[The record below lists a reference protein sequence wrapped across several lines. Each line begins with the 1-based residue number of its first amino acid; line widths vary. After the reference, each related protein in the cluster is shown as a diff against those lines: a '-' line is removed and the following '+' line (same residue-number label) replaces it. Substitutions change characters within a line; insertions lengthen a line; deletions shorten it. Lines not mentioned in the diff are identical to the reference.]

1 MIFRKVKITGSGA
14 KGKLMIIEISRERSV
29 ELIEKTAHF
38 IVKHR
43 MAAPAIMTIE
53 SLRPLSRLGSQI
65 IYFLSPFIE
74 TLFNTTEHQEFA
86 ALLEKEGNAKLLL
99 DRIDELDVEM
109 HREEREQK
117 KLLRKRKSNQIKK
130 FLKKIF
136 KK

>member
-1 MIFRKVKITGSGA
+1 MIKKLGKSSLMNKRKF
-14 KGKLMIIEISRERSV
+14 MILEISRERSV
-29 ELIEKTAHF
+29 ELIEKASRF

-53 SLRPLSRLGSQI
+53 SLRPLARIGSQV

-74 TLFNTTEHQEFA
+74 TLFNTKEHQEFA
-86 ALLEKEGNAKLLL
+86 VLLEKEENVKLLI

-109 HREEREQK
+109 YREEREK
-117 KLLRKRKSNQIKK
+117 RKLLRKRRMNKIKN
-130 FLKKIF
+130 FFYKIF

>member
-1 MIFRKVKITGSGA
+1 MI
-14 KGKLMIIEISRERSV
+14 LEISRERSV
-29 ELIEKTAHF
+29 ELIEKASRF

-53 SLRPLSRLGSQI
+53 SLRPLARIGSQV

-74 TLFNTTEHQEFA
+74 TLFNTKEHQEFA
-86 ALLEKEGNAKLLL
+86 VLLEKEENVKLLI

-109 HREEREQK
+109 YREEREK
-117 KLLRKRKSNQIKK
+117 RKLLRKRRMNKIKN
-130 FLKKIF
+130 FFYKIF